1 MTYRQGQSTYEVPWL
16 VIQEQQGEWWS
27 KRPQNPDH
35 RGEGTAEPERCFLAW
50 PKASELGTRDM
61 SQAELN
67 ELVAEIDQEEL
78 NELVDEDRVGILFWW
93 RRALF
98 SNVDFYYR
106 QYSYDEKKN
115 PTEEDD
121 TMNYLSSK
129 YIPEVKHNVNE
140 RIKES
145 GASSDI
151 YGRIWYVIREG

>member
-1 MTYRQGQSTYEVPWL
+1 MTYRQAQSTYKVPWL
-16 VIQEQQGEWWS
+16 VILEQKNNWQNN
-27 KRPQNPDH
+27 RPKNPDQ

-50 PKASELGTRDM
+50 PKASELGTRDI

-67 ELVAEIDQEEL
+67 ELVVEIHQEQL

-98 SNVDFYYR
+98 SNVDFYYC

-115 PTEEDD
+115 PKEEDD
-121 TMNYLSSK
+121 TMNYHFSK
-129 YIPEVKHNVNE
+129 YILELKHTTSE

-145 GASSDI
+145 RASSDI
-151 YGRIWYVIREG
+151 YGRI